1 MTIAYWVCMMRVP
14 AAQPAAAAVPPA
26 AAAPSPWPVERAR
39 DWQASR
45 PWVVGCNFLPST
57 AVNDVELWQRE
68 TSDPEAIDRE
78 LGWAQG
84 LGLNSVRVFVN
95 YVVWQDDA
103 AGLKQRFGQF
113 LTIADRHGLSVMP
126 VLFDDCAFAGKE
138 PHLGTQDA
146 PVPGVH
152 NSGWV
157 PSPGLKR
164 VTDRATWPSL
174 ERYLKDLVGTFGS
187 DRRVVV
193 WDLYN
198 ELGRPVLCT
207 EWLHRQS
214 SNTVAAIL
222 PLLAREHVGCYN
234 WGLVAGRTQ
243 TFMPW
248 GSNPGDPVPA
258 LWQHDL
264 FYADGTP
271 FDPAECDVFRACV
284 AAAAK

>member
-1 MTIAYWVCMMRVP
+1 M
-14 AAQPAAAAVPPA
+14 
-26 AAAPSPWPVERAR
+26 
-39 DWQASR
+39 
-45 PWVVGCNFLPST
+45 GCNFLPST

-214 SNTVAAIL
+214 SNTVVAIL